1 MNETTR
7 TLFEQL
13 GIALGLG
20 LLVGIQRQF
29 AESMLA
35 GVRTFPIVTVLG
47 TLTAQVDRELE
58 SHGWLVA
65 ASLAGLAIIVG
76 FEKSRILRQPRPDFG
91 LTTEAALLLMFV
103 LGAYLVS
110 GERIVAVAVGA
121 GVAVLLQF
129 KAELHGIVARLGA
142 EDLRA
147 IMTFAL
153 MSCIVLPLLPDRNYG
168 PFAVLNPYQIWL
180 MVVLIVGVSLTG
192 YIIYKF
198 FGRTAG
204 IVLGGILGGA
214 ISSTATSVSYA
225 RRCTGAPETVRLA
238 TVVIAIASAMVY
250 VRVIIEIAVVAPLQ
264 FAQLAPPILVVL
276 LASVLGAATAWW
288 QSRRHQTEMPEHSNP
303 TELKSAVVF
312 AAVYAAVL
320 LALASAKHYLGGG
333 GLYAVAVLS
342 GLTDMDAITISTSR
356 LVGLGDGQGIS
367 ITDGWRLILVA
378 SLSNLVFKL
387 GIVGVIGRWTLFRR
401 TATVFALPLVV
412 IVVVLILWPSLPG
425 S

>member
-7 TLFEQL
+7 VLFEQL

-29 AESMLA
+29 AESTLA

-47 TLTAQVDRELE
+47 TLTAQLDRELE
-58 SHGWLVA
+58 AHGWLVA
-65 ASLAGLAIIVG
+65 AALVGVAIVVG
-76 FEKSRILRQPRPDFG
+76 IEKARILLRQRRTDVG

-110 GERIVAVAVGA
+110 EERIVAVAVGA

-129 KAELHGIVARLGA
+129 KSELHGIVARLGA
-142 EDLRA
+142 DDLRA

-153 MSCIVLPLLPDRNYG
+153 ISCIVLPLLPNQDYG
-168 PFAVLNPYQIWL
+168 PFEVLNPFQIWL

-198 FGRTAG
+198 FGRDAG
-204 IVLGGILGGA
+204 TVLGGILGGA

-225 RRCTGAPETVRLA
+225 RRCALAPETARLA
-238 TVVIAIASAMVY
+238 AVVIAIASAMVY
-250 VRVIIEIAVVAPLQ
+250 ARVLIEIAVVAPQQ
-264 FAQLAPPILVVL
+264 FSQLAPPILAVM
-276 LASVLGAATAWW
+276 LASALAAFVAWW
-288 QSRRHQTEMPEHSNP
+288 QTRNHQTKMPEQTNP

-312 AAVYAAVL
+312 AGLYAGVL
-320 LALASAKHYLGGG
+320 LALAAAKHYLGGG

-342 GLTDMDAITISTSR
+342 GLTDMDAITISTAR
-356 LVGLGDGQGIS
+356 LVGLSDGHGIS
-367 ITDGWRLILVA
+367 VTNGWRLILVA
-378 SLSNLVFKL
+378 SLANLGFKL
-387 GIVGVIGRWTLFRR
+387 AIVSAIGGRTLCRR
-401 TATVFALPLVV
+401 VATVFAAPL
-412 IVVVLILWPSLPG
+412 IVGILVLGLWPSG
-425 S
+425 

>member
-1 MNETTR
+1 MNESTR
-7 TLFEQL
+7 ILFEQL

-29 AESMLA
+29 AESLLA

-47 TLTAQVDRELE
+47 TLAAHLDRELE
-58 SHGWLVA
+58 AHGWLVA
-65 ASLAGLAIIVG
+65 AALVGLAIVIGV
-76 FEKSRILRQPRPDFG
+76 EKARILLRQRRTDVG

-103 LGAYLVS
+103 LGAFLVS
-110 GERIVAVAVGA
+110 DERIVAVAVGA

-129 KAELHGIVARLGA
+129 KTELHGIVARLGA

-153 MSCIVLPLLPDRNYG
+153 ISCIVLPLLPNRDYG
-168 PFAVLNPYQIWL
+168 PFEVLNPFQIWL
-180 MVVLIVGVSLTG
+180 MVVFIVGVSLAG

-198 FGRTAG
+198 FGRDAG
-204 IVLGGILGGA
+204 TVLGGILGGA

-225 RRCTGAPETVRLA
+225 RRCAATPETARLA

-250 VRVIIEIAVVAPLQ
+250 VRVLIEIAVVAPQQ
-264 FAQLAPPILVVL
+264 FAQLAPPILVVM
-276 LASVLGAATAWW
+276 LASVLGASAVWW
-288 QSRRHQTEMPEHSNP
+288 QTRRHRAEMPEQTNP

-312 AAVYAAVL
+312 AALYAGVL
-320 LALASAKHYLGGG
+320 LMLAAAKHYLGDR

-342 GLTDMDAITISTSR
+342 GLTDMDAITISTAR
-356 LVGLGDGQGIS
+356 LVGQGDEHGIS
-367 ITDGWRLILVA
+367 VTDGWRLILVA

-387 GIVGVIGRWTLFRR
+387 GIVSVIGGWPLCRR
-401 TATVFALPLVV
+401 VATVFAAPL
-412 IVVVLILWPSLPG
+412 IVGGLVLGLWPT
-425 S
+425 